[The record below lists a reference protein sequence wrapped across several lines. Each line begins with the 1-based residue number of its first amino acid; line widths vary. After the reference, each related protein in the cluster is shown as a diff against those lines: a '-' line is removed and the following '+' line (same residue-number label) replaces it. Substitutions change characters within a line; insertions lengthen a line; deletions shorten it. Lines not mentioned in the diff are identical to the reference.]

1 MRQVR
6 QENSEVAMSQELVIR
21 VVPAVL
27 LVILVIGVV
36 VVPDRLTSRLLD
48 ILLSLSLLW
57 LAAVVVF
64 A

>member
-1 MRQVR
+1 
-6 QENSEVAMSQELVIR
+6 MSQELVIR